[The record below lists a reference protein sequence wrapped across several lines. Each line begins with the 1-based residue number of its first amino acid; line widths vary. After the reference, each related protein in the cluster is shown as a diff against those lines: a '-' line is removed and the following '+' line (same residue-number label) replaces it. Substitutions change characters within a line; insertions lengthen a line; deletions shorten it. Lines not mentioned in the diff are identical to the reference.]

1 MGKSVREIYQELTQ
15 YNENLK
21 QDRCE
26 NRKIGD
32 DDSGG
37 GDSKHVHN
45 DYYTRCYLKYITY
58 VNTFCHNYDPMG

>member
-37 GDSKHVHN
+37 GDSKLM
-45 DYYTRCYLKYITY
+45 CIMITIL
-58 VNTFCHNYDPMG
+58 GAI